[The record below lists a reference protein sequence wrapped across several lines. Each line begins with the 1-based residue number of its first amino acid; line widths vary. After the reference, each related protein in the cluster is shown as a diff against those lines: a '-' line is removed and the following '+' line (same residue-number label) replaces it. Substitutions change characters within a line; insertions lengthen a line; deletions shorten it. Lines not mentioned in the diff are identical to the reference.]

1 MVVNHGDRKKCSIK
15 KTKVPYLHWRGRQR
29 TELMDKGWGEEEEG
43 EMNRE
48 SGMEVYTLSYMKHR
62 DNRNSMY
69 ESGDSTWAL

>member
-1 MVVNHGDRKKCSIK
+1 
-15 KTKVPYLHWRGRQR
+15 
-29 TELMDKGWGEEEEG
+29 MDKGWGEEEEG

-69 ESGDSTWAL
+69 ESGDSTWGSVIT